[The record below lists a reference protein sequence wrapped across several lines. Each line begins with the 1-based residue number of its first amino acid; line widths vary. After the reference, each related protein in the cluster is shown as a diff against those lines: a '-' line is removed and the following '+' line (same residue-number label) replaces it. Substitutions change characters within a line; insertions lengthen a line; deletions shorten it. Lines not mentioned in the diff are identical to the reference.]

1 MEFSADGPNPMD
13 NETTTLR
20 KMVQYSHDWAEAEGK
35 TSLIEP
41 DSGDNTTTLWMALEN
56 NLYQLARDL

>member
-1 MEFSADGPNPMD
+1 M
-13 NETTTLR
+13 
-20 KMVQYSHDWAEAEGK
+20 QYSHDWAEAEGK

-41 DSGDNTTTLWMALEN
+41 DSGDNTTTLWRGLEN